1 MYNGRYMFL
10 NLGHEV
16 HKLVTRLKV
25 ISVMPHNVS
34 DSSFID
40 MDHH

>member
-16 HKLVTRLKV
+16 HKLVTRQV